1 MKMSM
6 KTSRYILLSIT
17 LIFFAPFIFT
27 GSPVEKMKTANAW
40 LQKNAYDDAIAQ
52 YKQILAE
59 DKESVSLYNNLG
71 LACYHSDRFPE
82 AVLYFEKALKLSPGN
97 KEVRHNLE
105 VVNARVDHEVYELEK
120 FFIFSWWESF
130 YLSMHP
136 DFFAVMT
143 LLLIFVFLLA
153 MFVML
158 FRKRTKLLKPAR
170 WIAILSALLVILFFA
185 AAMKGTQMIKS
196 GDARI
201 LMEEVSAFEKPE
213 EGSEQSYL
221 LKAGS
226 KVWVKESQE
235 GWLKLELINQ
245 DTCWVKNVSMEKI

>member
-1 MKMSM
+1 MR
-6 KTSRYILLSIT
+6 TNRFILLSIT
-17 LIFFAPFIFT
+17 LIFLAPFILR
-27 GSPVEKMKTANAW
+27 GNPVEKMETANAW
-40 LQKNAYDDAIAQ
+40 MQKKAYDEAIAQ

-71 LACYHSDRFPE
+71 LACYQTGRLPE
-82 AVLYFEKALKLSPGN
+82 AVLYFEKALKLAPGN

-105 VVNARVDHEVYELEK
+105 VVNAGIDHEVYELEK
-120 FFIFSWWESF
+120 FFIFRWWESF

-153 MFVML
+153 LFVLL

-170 WIAILSALLVILFFA
+170 GIAILSALLVIFFFA

-201 LMEEVSAFEKPE
+201 LMEEESAFEKPE
-213 EGSEQSYL
+213 DGSEQTYM

-245 DTCWVKNVSMEKI
+245 DTCWVKNVSLEKI

>member
-1 MKMSM
+1 MD
-6 KTSRYILLSIT
+6 
-17 LIFFAPFIFT
+17 A
-27 GSPVEKMKTANAW
+27 ANAW
-40 LQKNAYDDAIAQ
+40 MQKKAYDEAIAQ
-52 YKQILAE
+52 YKQILSE

-71 LACYHSDRFPE
+71 LACYHTGRLPE
-82 AVLYFEKALKLSPGN
+82 AVLYFEKALKQSPGN
-97 KEVRHNLE
+97 QEVRHNLE
-105 VVNARVDHEVYELEK
+105 VVNAGIDSEVYELEK
-120 FFIFSWWESF
+120 FFVFRWWESF

-143 LLLIFVFLLA
+143 LVLIFVFLLA

-170 WIAILSALLVILFFA
+170 WIAIFSALLVILFFS
-185 AAMKGTQMIKS
+185 AAMKATQMIKS

-213 EGSEQSYL
+213 EGSEQTYL

-226 KVWVKESQE
+226 KVRVKESQD
-235 GWLKLELINQ
+235 GWLKLELINR